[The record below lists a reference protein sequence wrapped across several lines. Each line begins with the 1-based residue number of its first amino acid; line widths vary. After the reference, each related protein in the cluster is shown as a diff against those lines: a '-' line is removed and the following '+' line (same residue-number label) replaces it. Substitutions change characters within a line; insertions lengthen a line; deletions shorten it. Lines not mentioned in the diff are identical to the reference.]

1 MENRGK
7 SDTSSWGSK
16 LTNTERGTFGKT
28 TALFVVKVNV
38 KEKKEERER
47 VGGGGKK
54 CIATEMILELDY
66 RVTRYKK
73 CKRDCYKN
81 TETSN

>member
-1 MENRGK
+1 MSRK
-7 SDTSSWGSK
+7 RK
-16 LTNTERGTFGKT
+16 K
-28 TALFVVKVNV
+28 
-38 KEKKEERER
+38 KEKGS
-47 VGGGGKK
+47 GGGGKK
-54 CIATEMILELDY
+54 CIATEMILDY